1 MFFSL
6 TDLTEVGVSQGAENP
21 LQIREPEGQ
30 TTFQKGNIPLGS
42 HDWGGGSVMSQCF
55 DGSCHNVPQAPGDT
69 ERIFFPHT

>member
-42 HDWGGGSVMSQCF
+42 HDWGGGQ
-55 DGSCHNVPQAPGDT
+55 
-69 ERIFFPHT
+69 